1 MDAAQLTQSYRRILQ
16 NAINYHNGI
25 ISIIHR
31 TRLNFRVKQYYIDLY
46 KRRFDNYHK
55 TLNEKFHNSLVSL
68 IKPAE
73 IEITKNKRGLLI
85 GINYNGT
92 DAELNGCINDTTSI
106 YTALTTS
113 YGFKSD
119 DISIITDDTEKK
131 PTRDEVL
138 SAFKAF
144 LESGAE
150 GDLLFFSY
158 SGHGSSTYDRNS
170 EEDDGKDEMIVT
182 SDLQT
187 ILDDELKS
195 LIQLHLKKGV
205 TLFALFDC
213 CFSGTV
219 LDLKYQYLDSLEN
232 DTFTT
237 DNNDTETKSN
247 VIMISGCNDTQTS
260 ADAFMEQKYQG
271 AMTWAFLNTLK
282 ENASSSANLSWKK
295 LLIDMRDKLKQSEFT
310 QLPQLSSGCLID
322 INDNVCF

>member
-1 MDAAQLTQSYRRILQ
+1 MDSAQLTTTYNRTLQ
-16 NAINYHNGI
+16 NVINYYNWVIHY
-25 ISIIHR
+25 ISR
-31 TRLNFRVKQYYIDLY
+31 MRLNYQTKKYYIGLY
-46 KRRFDNYHK
+46 QRRFAQHHKALNAQYHNR
-55 TLNEKFHNSLVSL
+55 LISLVNPS
-68 IKPAE
+68 E
-73 IEITKNKRGLLI
+73 ITITKNKRGLLI

-92 DAELNGCINDTTSI
+92 DAQLNGCINDTMSI
-106 YTALTTS
+106 HTALTSS
-113 YGFKSD
+113 YGFKTD

-131 PTRDEVL
+131 PTRDEIL
-138 SAFKAF
+138 SAFKSF
-144 LESGAE
+144 LESGEE

-170 EEDDGKDEMIVT
+170 DENDGKDEMIVT
-182 SDLQT
+182 SDLKG

-237 DNNDTETKSN
+237 DNNDTETNSN

-260 ADAFMEQKYQG
+260 ADAYMEQKYQG
-271 AMTWAFLNTLK
+271 AMTWAFLNSLK
-282 ENASSSANLSWKK
+282 EKSSSSNLSWKN

-310 QLPQLSSGCLID
+310 QLPQLSSGCLIN
-322 INDNVCF
+322 INDGVCF